1 MSHGESRCMSRMEVH
16 SSSVDRRKKRVR
28 PAGGMDGG
36 MSWSGVGA
44 AFGLRFAETS
54 GGGMYGP

>member
-1 MSHGESRCMSRMEVH
+1 MSRMEVH